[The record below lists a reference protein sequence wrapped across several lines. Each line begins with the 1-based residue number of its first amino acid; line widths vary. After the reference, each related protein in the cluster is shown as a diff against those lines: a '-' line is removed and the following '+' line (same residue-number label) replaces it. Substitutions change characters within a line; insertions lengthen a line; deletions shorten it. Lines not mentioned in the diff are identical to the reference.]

1 MRIDPKVPTTP
12 IARDTRESPSSAGA
26 SSKAGATDG
35 SAAVVKLSSAG
46 AAASAEPAVAA
57 PTTTTRLQTIRAM
70 LDKGDYPVDLDLLAS
85 RIVDD
90 DVLRAGRS

>member
-1 MRIDPKVPTTP
+1 MRIDPKVVTPP
-12 IARDTRESPSSAGA
+12 IARETRDTSPGATSTKASPGEGA
-26 SSKAGATDG
+26 SI
-35 SAAVVKLSSAG
+35 VKLSSAG
-46 AAASAEPAVAA
+46 SAASADASASAA